1 MFTRKTTC
9 CFPKPLPP
17 LRNALLQSRHA
28 RRCRRFNRPEKGEPA
43 IFAKSRDG
51 YDAGAIYPARSA
63 AGCMSS
69 KQFQDWDPKSPEVQR
84 DQRAAYDEMRRRCP
98 VAYSDFMGWSL
109 FRHEDVTRVILDHD
123 TFSSAVSQHLSVPSG
138 MDQPEHTVY
147 RRIIEP
153 YFGTKRMRA
162 FEPACRKIV
171 VERVRDLAARGEV
184 EFMTEVALPFAVHV
198 QCAFLGWPSTLH
210 DTLLQWIDKS
220 QAATLAQDRR
230 ATSEIALEFESI
242 IDNLLET
249 RRASGAGPEFDV
261 TAALMHEKVWG
272 RPLSNEEL
280 ASILRNW
287 TAGEIGTI
295 SAAVGILIHYLAE
308 HGDVERRLRAQPN
321 LLGAAI
327 EEILRLH
334 GPLVSNR
341 RITTRPVEIGGRK
354 IDAGERVTLM
364 WMSANR
370 DERVFE
376 EPDLFR
382 LDRDHRK
389 NLLWGAGIHVCPG
402 APLAQLEMRAFT
414 EELLARTSALETI
427 VENEPKL
434 AVYPSSGFATL
445 PLRFR

>member
-1 MFTRKTTC
+1 M
-9 CFPKPLPP
+9 
-17 LRNALLQSRHA
+17 
-28 RRCRRFNRPEKGEPA
+28 G
-43 IFAKSRDG
+43 
-51 YDAGAIYPARSA
+51 
-63 AGCMSS
+63 
-69 KQFQDWDPKSPEVQR
+69 KQHQTDWDPKSPDVQR

-109 FRHEDVTRVILDHD
+109 FRHEDVTRVILDHE

-153 YFGTKRMRA
+153 YFSAERMMA
-162 FEPACRKIV
+162 FEPVCRKLV
-171 VERVRDLAARGEV
+171 MEHMRDLSACAEM
-184 EFMTEVALPFAVHV
+184 EFMAEVALPFAVQV
-198 QCAFLGWPSTLH
+198 QCAFLGWPPTLH
-210 DTLLQWIDKS
+210 KTLLQWMDKS
-220 QAATLAQDRR
+220 QAATLVQDRK
-230 ATSEIALEFESI
+230 AMSEIALEFESI

-249 RRASGAGPEFDV
+249 RTAADAGPESDL

-295 SAAVGILIHYLAE
+295 SAAVGILAHYLAE
-308 HGDVERRLRAQPN
+308 HRDLQNQLRAKPE
-321 LLGAAI
+321 LLGTAV
-327 EEILRLH
+327 EEILRIH

-341 RITTRPVEIGGRK
+341 RITTQPVEMGGRK
-354 IDAGERVTLM
+354 IDAGERITLM

-376 EPDLFR
+376 EPDTFR
-382 LDRDHRK
+382 LDRDQRK

-402 APLAQLEMRAFT
+402 MPLAQLEMRVFV
-414 EELLARTSALETI
+414 EELLRQTNTVETI
-427 VENEPKL
+427 AEKKPIL
-434 AVYPSSGFATL
+434 AVYPASGFATL